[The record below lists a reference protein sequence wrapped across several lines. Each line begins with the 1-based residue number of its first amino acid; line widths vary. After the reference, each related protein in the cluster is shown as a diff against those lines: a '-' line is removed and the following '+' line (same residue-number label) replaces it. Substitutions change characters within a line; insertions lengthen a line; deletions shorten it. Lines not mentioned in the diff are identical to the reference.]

1 MSRRLSPGVPDVVF
15 GLVLVSVLIGGRYR
29 LLNDP
34 GTPWHL
40 RLGREIVR
48 TGEVP
53 RVDSLTYTRAGHPWV
68 DQSWLFDAAL
78 ARVID
83 LGGWSAAALVA
94 AVTLGA
100 IYGSLA
106 QGLLRDGRTPLVALG
121 VAVLAASVG
130 SIHFLVRPH
139 LVTLGLVLV
148 TLRCCQAQ
156 HERGGYRVF
165 GVPCLT
171 VLWANVHGGF
181 LAAPVIVF
189 TSALGHAVSGRW
201 DAARR
206 RGVGAFVAA
215 GVLCLPAAL
224 VNPYGF
230 GLYRHVGR
238 LLVSSGVTELID
250 EYQPIPFGRH
260 DARAVECVVLALIA
274 LPALTAARMTRYEL
288 AHALVWLHLSLA
300 SVRHAPLFALA
311 VAPGLARLAEGVM
324 PRREGE
330 DSPGL
335 PDWSVWPA
343 AAAAGLGVAVAA
355 GATLGGFD
363 PAHWPV
369 SALPEVN
376 RAAPA
381 VPVFHEQ
388 DWGGLIESECR
399 PPRRAF
405 IDDRFELHGKE
416 AVLRYGN
423 AIEGGPD
430 WDLVR
435 DRERIGLVWVR
446 PGRGLARR
454 LDRDASWLLRFRDE
468 VSVVYARRQRPADE
482 PPAGSPSP
490 DWLDNPVLWSTI
502 RDGRG
507 AASPDRPASDRLPA
521 PHP

>member
-1 MSRRLSPGVPDVVF
+1 MSRRFAPGVPDVVF
-15 GLVLVSVLIGGRYR
+15 GLVLVSVLIGGRFR

-48 TGEVP
+48 SGAVP
-53 RVDSLTYTRAGHPWV
+53 RVDTLTYTRAGQPWV

-78 ARVID
+78 ARVVD
-83 LGGWSAAALVA
+83 FGGWSAAALVA
-94 AVTLGA
+94 AVGLAA
-100 IYGSLA
+100 IYGALA
-106 QGLLRDGRTPLVALG
+106 RGLLRDGRAPLVALG

-130 SIHFLVRPH
+130 SIHFLIRPH
-139 LVTLGLVLV
+139 LVTLGLVLS
-148 TLRCCQAQ
+148 TLRLCQAQ

-165 GVPCLT
+165 GVPALT

-181 LAAPVIVF
+181 LAGPVIVF

-206 RGVGAFVAA
+206 REVGVFVAA
-215 GVLCLPAAL
+215 GVLCLAATL

-230 GLYRHVGR
+230 GLYVHVGR

-250 EYQPIPFGRH
+250 EYQPIPFGRY
-260 DARAVECVVLALIA
+260 DARAVECVVLGLVA

-311 VAPGLARLAEGVM
+311 VAPGLARLAEGVI
-324 PRREGE
+324 PRQEEE
-330 DSPGL
+330 DSPGR
-335 PDWSVWPA
+335 PGWSVWPVA
-343 AAAAGLGVAVAA
+343 AALGLGVAVAS

-363 PAHWPV
+363 PEHWPF
-369 SALPEVN
+369 SALPALN
-376 RAAPA
+376 RVVPD
-381 VPVFHEQ
+381 VPVFQEQ

-399 PPRRAF
+399 PPRLAF

-416 AVLRYGN
+416 AVLQYLN

-430 WDLVR
+430 WDAVR

-454 LDRDASWLLRFRDE
+454 LAGDTSWRLLYSDA
-468 VSVVYARRQRPADE
+468 VSVLYVRRVRPAGND
-482 PPAGSPSP
+482 PAGSLSS
-490 DWLDNPVLWSTI
+490 DSLDNPVLSSTI
-502 RDGRG
+502 RDGHR
-507 AASPDRPASDRLPA
+507 AARVDGPASDRFP
-521 PHP
+521 PPPP